1 VIGLLGDLRDDL
13 ASVTLLFCLE
23 EAILAL
29 TKVMVAVVL
38 KVKKN

>member
-1 VIGLLGDLRDDL
+1 MISLLGDLRGNL

-23 EAILAL
+23 GAILAL
-29 TKVMVAVVL
+29 TKVVVVIVL